1 MDNLNRFE
9 SRTTFRL
16 LRAEYGVALV
26 ISIVLFLLN
35 IGDVNWWLA
44 VALFVWI
51 DVAGYLPGA
60 IAYHRSTTK
69 RISRTYYV
77 LYNSTHSLITNA
89 AVVGVI
95 ALVWGWDWGML
106 TVAMHLCGDR
116 ALFGNFLKS
125 FRVPFEP
132 EALPEFA
139 EFDERAAGTPAPR
152 TVPTSSPAAT
162 A

>member
-1 MDNLNRFE
+1 MDYRNRFE

-26 ISIVLFLLN
+26 VSSVLFLLN

-44 VALFVWI
+44 IGLFVYI
-51 DVAGYLPGA
+51 DVVGYLPGA
-60 IAYHRSTTK
+60 VAYHRSTTK
-69 RISRTYYV
+69 RISTTYYV
-77 LYNSTHSLITNA
+77 LYNAMHSLVTQA
-89 AVVGVI
+89 AVVGLI

-106 TVAMHLCGDR
+106 TVAIHLCGDR

-139 EFDERAAGTPAPR
+139 EFDERATSAPAPR
-152 TVPTSSPAAT
+152 PAPTSPAAT